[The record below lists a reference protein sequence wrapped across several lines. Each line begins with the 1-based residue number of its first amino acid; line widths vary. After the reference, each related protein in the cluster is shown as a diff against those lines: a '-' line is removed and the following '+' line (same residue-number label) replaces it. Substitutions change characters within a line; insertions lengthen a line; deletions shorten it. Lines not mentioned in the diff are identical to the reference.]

1 MNKWLYLLFFLMLVS
16 SIALSEFNEY
26 YGAWAF
32 YLLGLVMV
40 IVAYLRKV
48 DAVYFWTGLLI
59 MGVTFA
65 AANITSEM
73 YQETSEIYREA
84 AEDS

>member
-1 MNKWLYLLFFLMLVS
+1 MLVS
-16 SIALSEFNEY
+16 SIALSELNEY

-40 IVAYLRKV
+40 IVTYLRKV
-48 DAVYFWTGLLI
+48 DAVYFWTGQLI
-59 MGVTFA
+59 MRITFA

-73 YQETSEIYREA
+73 YQETGEIYREA

>member
-1 MNKWLYLLFFLMLVS
+1 MEKWLYLLFFLTLVS

-40 IVAYLRKV
+40 IVAHLRKG
-48 DAVYFWTGLLI
+48 DAVYFWTGLFI

-65 AANITSEM
+65 AANITSKM
-73 YQETSEIYREA
+73 YQETGEIYREA

>member
-1 MNKWLYLLFFLMLVS
+1 MLVS
-16 SIALSEFNEY
+16 SLALSEFDEY

-40 IVAYLRKV
+40 IVACLRKG

-65 AANITSEM
+65 AANIISEM

>member
-16 SIALSEFNEY
+16 SIALSELNEY

-32 YLLGLVMV
+32 YLLGLVIV
-40 IVAYLRKV
+40 IVAYLRKG
-48 DAVYFWTGLLI
+48 DAVYFWKGLLI

-84 AEDS
+84 AADS

>member
-40 IVAYLRKV
+40 IVAYLRKG
-48 DAVYFWTGLLI
+48 DAVYFWPVLLI
-59 MGVTFA
+59 IGVTFA
-65 AANITSEM
+65 AANITSEL
-73 YQETSEIYREA
+73 YQEPSAIYREA

>member
-40 IVAYLRKV
+40 IVAYLRKG
-48 DAVYFWTGLLI
+48 DAVYFWPVLLI
-59 MGVTFA
+59 IGVTFA

>member
-1 MNKWLYLLFFLMLVS
+1 MLVS
-16 SIALSEFNEY
+16 SLALSEFDEY
-26 YGAWAF
+26 YGGWAF

-40 IVAYLRKV
+40 IVAYLRKG

-65 AANITSEM
+65 AANIISEM

>member
-1 MNKWLYLLFFLMLVS
+1 MLVS
-16 SIALSEFNEY
+16 SIALSELNEY

-40 IVAYLRKV
+40 IVTYLRKV
-48 DAVYFWTGLLI
+48 DAVYFWTGQLI
-59 MGVTFA
+59 MRITFA
-65 AANITSEM
+65 APNITSEM
-73 YQETSEIYREA
+73 YQETGEIYREA

>member
-1 MNKWLYLLFFLMLVS
+1 MNKWLYAVLFFMLVS
-16 SIALSEFNEY
+16 SIALSELNEY

-40 IVAYLRKV
+40 IVAYLRKG

-59 MGVTFA
+59 MGITFA
-65 AANITSEM
+65 AANITSEI
-73 YQETSEIYREA
+73 YQETSEIYQEA